1 MFDQFRDR
9 MTSQGGRMGMA
20 LKRQSD
26 VIMDAT
32 FHRDIAFRKCYLQDK
47 DTIFPEQTEYG
58 YRQAKAVYTGKA
70 EYDPSELKG
79 FSPIDAKYLVKSYYS
94 ISGDT
99 IDYYLQ
105 FRPNVHG
112 TNLNIRVGAY
122 VFIPDDLGVYNLWLI
137 VARDDRP
144 QFPQFYVLRCD
155 FLAKWHI
162 SHEDATRYEG
172 VHVDMGTYFS
182 WAVARIQSSYNSGI
196 WTDYLTTTVENQ
208 KKLWLPAN
216 SDTQLIT
223 YNEHITISVN
233 SLRRTAWEVTK
244 YIDTEPAGLV
254 KLTLAQRPEYNPRDN
269 LSWVNTTTDKLSDI
283 DLGNAYD
290 FFQPRTNDKVQ
301 HTPADEQ
308 IADNSI
314 ISFSGVKPNL
324 KCGGSYKTYTANFYQ
339 NEEFV
344 EYKPYWKI
352 SYFVENTPICE
363 IKFIYDGN
371 DLVAD
376 NISGAFI
383 VSSDRKINYQQ
394 DGTDVFGIQY
404 SYDAL
409 KPSNLKLRCL
419 SNLNMIGNKLLITA
433 DNGSTLSASIEV
445 EVEGL

>member
-1 MFDQFRDR
+1 M
-9 MTSQGGRMGMA
+9 
-20 LKRQSD
+20 
-26 VIMDAT
+26 
-32 FHRDIAFRKCYLQDK
+32 
-47 DTIFPEQTEYG
+47 
-58 YRQAKAVYTGKA
+58 
-70 EYDPSELKG
+70 
-79 FSPIDAKYLVKSYYS
+79 
-94 ISGDT
+94 
-99 IDYYLQ
+99 
-105 FRPNVHG
+105 
-112 TNLNIRVGAY
+112 IR
-122 VFIPDDLGVYNLWLI
+122 
-137 VARDDRP
+137 
-144 QFPQFYVLRCD
+144 
-155 FLAKWHI
+155 
-162 SHEDATRYEG
+162 
-172 VHVDMGTYFS
+172 
-182 WAVARIQSSYNSGI
+182 
-196 WTDYLTTTVENQ
+196 YLTTSVENQ

-223 YNEHITISVN
+223 YNEHITVSVN
-233 SLRRTAWEVTK
+233 PLRRTAWEVTK
-244 YIDTEPAGLV
+244 YIDTEPAGIV
-254 KLTLAQRPEYNPRDN
+254 KLTLAQQPEYNPCDN
-269 LSWVNTTTDKLSDI
+269 LSWVNTTTDKLSDT

-314 ISFSGVKPNL
+314 ISFSGVKPHL

-352 SYFVENTPICE
+352 SYFVKNMPICE

-376 NISGAFI
+376 NTLGTFI
-383 VSSDRKINYQQ
+383 ISSDRKITYQQ
-394 DGTDVFGIQY
+394 DGADVFGIQY

>member
-1 MFDQFRDR
+1 M
-9 MTSQGGRMGMA
+9 
-20 LKRQSD
+20 
-26 VIMDAT
+26 
-32 FHRDIAFRKCYLQDK
+32 
-47 DTIFPEQTEYG
+47 
-58 YRQAKAVYTGKA
+58 
-70 EYDPSELKG
+70 
-79 FSPIDAKYLVKSYYS
+79 
-94 ISGDT
+94 
-99 IDYYLQ
+99 
-105 FRPNVHG
+105 
-112 TNLNIRVGAY
+112 IR
-122 VFIPDDLGVYNLWLI
+122 
-137 VARDDRP
+137 
-144 QFPQFYVLRCD
+144 
-155 FLAKWHI
+155 
-162 SHEDATRYEG
+162 
-172 VHVDMGTYFS
+172 
-182 WAVARIQSSYNSGI
+182 
-196 WTDYLTTTVENQ
+196 YLTTSVENQ
-208 KKLWLPAN
+208 KKLWLPTN

-223 YNEHITISVN
+223 YNEHITVSVN
-233 SLRRTAWEVTK
+233 PLRRTAWEVTK
-244 YIDTEPAGLV
+244 YIDTEPAGLI
-254 KLTLAQRPEYNPRDN
+254 KLTLAQQPEYSSRDN
-269 LSWVNTTTDKLSDI
+269 MSWVNTTTDELSDT

-352 SYFVENTPICE
+352 SYFVENAPICE